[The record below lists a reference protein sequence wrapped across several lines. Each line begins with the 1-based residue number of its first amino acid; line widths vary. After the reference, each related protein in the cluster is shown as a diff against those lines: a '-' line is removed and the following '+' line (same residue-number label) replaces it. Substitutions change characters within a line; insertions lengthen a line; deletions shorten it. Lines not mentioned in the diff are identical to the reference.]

1 MTWYQSAKKAESQ
14 FGIIARS
21 QHMAINRNPNKPLAS
36 DILQSA
42 VLKIADPLLSDL
54 ESKFVSKQKKHAS
67 YIKLLALISFLS
79 PRCGRGRE
87 DLVATAVP
95 AATVD
100 SLIGA
105 CGSMALHDIDALFA
119 C

>member
-1 MTWYQSAKKAESQ
+1 
-14 FGIIARS
+14 
-21 QHMAINRNPNKPLAS
+21 MAINHNSNKPLAS

-42 VLKIADPLLSDL
+42 ALSIADPLPSDL
-54 ESKFVSKQKKHAS
+54 EAKFVSKQKRRAS
-67 YIKLLALISFLS
+67 GVKLLALVSFLS

-87 DLVATAVP
+87 DLVVTAVP

-100 SLIGA
+100 SLVCA
-105 CGSMALHDIDALFA
+105 CGGMALHDIDALFT